1 MPAAR
6 KVNIDPDRVPSLVMT
21 RDEVLYKL
29 RQALA
34 PVRITDYILNNWMA
48 RDYFPRPV
56 ALGGLRS
63 HGKAMHV
70 VWLTADVQA
79 FLDGLPSQPRLKAPK
94 NYGGTPKKRTE
105 DQPA

>member
-6 KVNIDPDRVPSLVMT
+6 NVNIDPDRAPSLVMT

-34 PVRITDYILNNWMA
+34 PIRISDYILNNWMD
-48 RDYFPRPV
+48 RDYFPRAI